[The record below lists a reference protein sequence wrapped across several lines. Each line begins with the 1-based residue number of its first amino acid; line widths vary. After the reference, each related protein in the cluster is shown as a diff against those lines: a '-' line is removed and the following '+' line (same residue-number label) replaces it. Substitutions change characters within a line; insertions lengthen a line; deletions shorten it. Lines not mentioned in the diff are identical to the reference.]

1 MSEQE
6 PKQTQPTQPDPEP
19 GWVSI
24 LVKVV
29 AGIFIG
35 GLVLAVLVLGTC
47 AIMINWR

>member
-6 PKQTQPTQPDPEP
+6 PKQAQPTQEPEP
-19 GWVSI
+19 GGVSI
-24 LVKVV
+24 LFKVV

-47 AIMINWR
+47 AIMINWH